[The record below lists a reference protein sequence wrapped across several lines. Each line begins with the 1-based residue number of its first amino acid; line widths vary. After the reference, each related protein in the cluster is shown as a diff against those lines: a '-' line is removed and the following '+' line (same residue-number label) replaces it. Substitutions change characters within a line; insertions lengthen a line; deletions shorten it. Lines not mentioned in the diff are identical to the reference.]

1 MKTHDVF
8 SFGVVSSSTLYSI
21 QGDFPAP
28 EGYAEIDKVRYMTG
42 GEAAN
47 SSIVLS
53 HRVADIGFQAGIPVV
68 TVDCRHDDPLLQ
80 KTSAAVIAESFIREN
95 YVDHDLPDLFRKY
108 QGHTEGIVIFTFGDR
123 AIWHARP
130 GESVKKVQP
139 FSIEPVDTSG
149 GGDSFRAG
157 IVYGLLMDWDDKQ
170 TIEFAAA
177 IAALVCTRF
186 PGVLNAPSV
195 DEVLDFMRSRQRS
208 VSN

>member
-1 MKTHDVF
+1 MKT
-8 SFGVVSSSTLYSI
+8 
-21 QGDFPAP
+21 
-28 EGYAEIDKVRYMTG
+28 
-42 GEAAN
+42 
-47 SSIVLS
+47 
-53 HRVADIGFQAGIPVV
+53 
-68 TVDCRHDDPLLQ
+68 
-80 KTSAAVIAESFIREN
+80 
-95 YVDHDLPDLFRKY
+95 HDLPDLFRKY